1 MVTENELDTPLIGGD
16 SAVQTPNG
24 VAPEAAPEQEPA
36 AQPQADV
43 AADTKPDESETDYKA
58 KFEAAEKEITKL
70 NLDRKAENTG
80 RQRTADRDAAR
91 DAKLDNLVD
100 TVSAMQDS
108 QSVLIKALNSG
119 DTEGLP
125 AELDTIAQQS
135 RSRTAVSRIRL
146 QAQGLLDAL
155 TDVGKDADGA
165 VIVDIQQDE
174 RFAPVRDDWNRISG
188 DAELEP
194 SEKLAQLHGVVTRA
208 NVTMRGID
216 RELNVKA
223 VEEARNAG
231 ELGRKKAL
239 EDANVLDTDSGGRA
253 GAADGS
259 VQELIGKFNT
269 GVRVTKD
276 EQTRI
281 DEHLEALDDTPGSAL
296 G

>member
-16 SAVQTPNG
+16 SPAQTPNG
-24 VAPEAAPEQEPA
+24 AAPEPAQAQASAAEPK
-36 AQPQADV
+36 ADA
-43 AADTKPDESETDYKA
+43 AADAKPDETEVDYKA

-80 RQRTADRDAAR
+80 RQRASDRDAAR

-119 DTEGLP
+119 ETDGLP
-125 AELDTIAQQS
+125 AELDTIAQES

-155 TDVGKDADGA
+155 TDVGKDADGN
-165 VIVDIQQDE
+165 VVVNVQQDE

-188 DAELEP
+188 DADMEP

-208 NVTMRGID
+208 NVIMRGID

-239 EDANVLDTDSGGRA
+239 EDANVLDIDSGGRT

-269 GVRVTKD
+269 GARVTKA